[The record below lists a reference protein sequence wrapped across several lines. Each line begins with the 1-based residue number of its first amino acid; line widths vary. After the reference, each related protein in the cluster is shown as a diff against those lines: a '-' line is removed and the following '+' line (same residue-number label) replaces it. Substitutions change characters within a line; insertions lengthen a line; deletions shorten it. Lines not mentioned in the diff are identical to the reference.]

1 MEICFGFGIK
11 VITVYLFSVEN
22 FNRPKSEVEQLMQL
36 IKAKVEMLDR
46 YGASIRLL
54 GQREMI
60 PDDVLQVMDNVVAR
74 TKHNKKFGIVP
85 ERLLLVNNY

>member
-1 MEICFGFGIK
+1 
-11 VITVYLFSVEN
+11 VYLFSVEN

-74 TKHNKKFGIVP
+74 TKHNKKFG
-85 ERLLLVNNY
+85 